1 MDSTSFVQAVRER
14 LHPNTY
20 PGLLQITDSPFELL
34 LARCGG
40 RFSHDVFGVLEIQ
53 HGTDVTALIDA
64 ARRDIAARFGG
75 LCYRRSIVL
84 HLLVHGPIGAWQDVI
99 GLLCADRTGFRG
111 VMIPSVYVVDP
122 ATGAGHKSTARW
134 GLLRYS
140 QRTEQTAVQVHST
153 VEPLLPADRAL
164 ASRR

>member
-1 MDSTSFVQAVRER
+1 MDAPTFLQAVREK

-20 PGLLQITDSPFELL
+20 PGSLQTTASPFSLL
-34 LARCGG
+34 LARSGG
-40 RFSHDVFGVLEIQ
+40 RFSHDVFGVLEVQ
-53 HGTDVTALIDA
+53 AGTDVTALIDA
-64 ARRDIAARFGG
+64 ARRDVAARFGS

-84 HLLVHGPIGAWQDVI
+84 HLLVHGPIEAWQDVI

-134 GLLRYS
+134 GGLRYS
-140 QRTEQTAVQVHST
+140 KRTETTAVQVHSM
-153 VEPLLPADRAL
+153 VDPLLPAGACFDTVR
-164 ASRR
+164 